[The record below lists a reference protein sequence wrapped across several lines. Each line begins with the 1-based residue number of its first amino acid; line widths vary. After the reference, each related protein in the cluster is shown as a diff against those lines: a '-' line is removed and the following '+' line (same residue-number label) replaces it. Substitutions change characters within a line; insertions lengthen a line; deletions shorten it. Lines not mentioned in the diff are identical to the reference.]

1 MNTGIIFHRAIFVGK
16 EIDEYRQWKAS
27 KKESTTHHQKVKTL
41 NFTGTA
47 KLYLQ
52 PIG

>member
-1 MNTGIIFHRAIFVGK
+1 MNTGIIFHRAIFIGK
-16 EIDEYRQWKAS
+16 EIDEYRKWKQS
-27 KKESTTHHQKVKTL
+27 KQESATTQKVKTL

-52 PIG
+52 PVG